1 MKLKKLL
8 LVSGLAFA
16 MPVSLIS
23 LSIASSL
30 ERKEPVRAHAAD
42 VPSAANVS
50 LNGVSF
56 ASGGSNYFKNG
67 DTDTFTAGVDD
78 YNAMYDDISGIL
90 YLHNYNGGRIQ
101 CMSPYAL
108 NIHLESGDNVI
119 TFDATDFG
127 SNAYG
132 IVSSGELYIGGSGNL
147 SINIDKTD
155 ALRSATGIG
164 APTLTIGG
172 NVAVKVDMEGVTRA
186 SVKGINTS
194 KSFRLEDGADLNV
207 RMMAIDERPDSVYG
221 IYADSGEI
229 VFDSVGQTLISI
241 ASMDTNLSHYAIYN
255 AALRNDFTNNGDISF
270 TGAGKVELVNTGS
283 GYADGIF
290 AKFQNEEPPS
300 NQMND
305 DGVILFSGCNVE
317 IAGFAHSVWNQ
328 STERA
333 TDDADII
340 INNDAKLNIHS
351 DYDSFAEG
359 LVSQKNGVLIDGA
372 DFTYEGTD
380 YPVNLS
386 GTSGFYNYSK
396 FGFDVIGESHVNI
409 YTSSHIHTGND
420 ATSDFALTGDGY
432 FKYMDLEGNF
442 PTDFGSGNFFVKL
455 AGGTQI
461 RHPRHFILDGS
472 YGTSSDGGIKLGH
485 YSGYDDDIIEFV
497 AYGVASPANVE
508 VNGHAFTDTNLY
520 YVNNA
525 DATTSDPT
533 GYNAKFDKDA
543 GILYLNGYEG
553 GVIGFT
559 NFDGAT
565 LRIIVEAD
573 SEITVE
579 GYRSGIDVR
588 GSGSLE
594 IFSNNFSDLIINVT
608 NAGYVDAISIQDG
621 HLAINGSVHMD
632 IYGTNTDANN
642 GIVFGINAGFASGD
656 YQNDVIIED
665 DARLRIYTESAHT
678 ANNGYQ
684 PAVYCKGTLHINLDS
699 DNHNTIVFNTANVTG
714 DSYSVIASYYEF
726 VKYENINFY
735 WSKVDGDYY
744 GPTQSG
750 NLNMVTNGAVNIN
763 ENNCTATV
771 EYGTAYH
778 IDVIGGFCSNA
789 AQGNYVEDAVAYV
802 TAPNINDLTF
812 QGWTSKNG
820 SEFLDAS
827 ARYGQFPVTQADVVT
842 AHFDFVEKAPWFDTR
857 GATDDT
863 GYIGYEFK
871 GTTSLLRLYKASDDS
886 MVYNGFSAS
895 TKFTASSVPNGT
907 YYIGAWYVAQDGNTY
922 ELRTSTFTVDYSAPA
937 LDYNVTLH
945 CGAHATGNNVIVHTH
960 GSYELPECTF
970 TPDDGYRFSYWAF
983 GNESGS
989 SYTSFTVYADVDFY
1003 AVFEVIPTHTMTYT
1017 GGTGYVSGEMT
1028 PQEAR
1033 EGQNYSFPA
1042 PTFIHE
1048 PHMEFDY
1055 WEVGSNQYHVG
1066 DVLLCEG
1073 DVTAYAV
1080 YKYLPT
1086 HTMTFNA
1093 GEGSGSMSNIVKYED
1108 ESFVLPACTF
1118 TAPENYEFSH
1128 WLVGGVEK
1136 QPGDEIAATS
1146 NYDVVA
1152 VYSRIKVT
1160 VTFSSGEGSGADIHM
1175 ENVGMG
1181 TSITLP
1187 ACTFTAPEG
1196 YRFSGWKM
1204 AGNTYDAGASVQIN
1218 GSVTFTAQYELIPTH
1233 TVTFAA
1239 GEHGTGSMDP
1249 VVKQEGSSYVL
1260 PESTFTP
1267 SEGYVFKCWS
1277 VGGVEKNPGD
1287 SITITTDVTITAIY
1301 QRQYV
1306 VTFAAG
1312 EGGTGTM
1319 APINVAEG
1327 NTYVLPTCT
1336 FTAPEGKQFD
1346 GWMVDGVK
1354 HNAGETITVTA
1365 DTTVTAVWKD
1375 IPVTPV
1381 EPDTPA
1387 TPEAPAKKGLSG
1399 GAIAAIVIVSV
1410 LVLGIGGFAL
1420 VWFVILKK
1428 TFADF
1433 VAIFKKK

>member
-1 MKLKKLL
+1 M
-8 LVSGLAFA
+8 VSGLAFA

-42 VPSAANVS
+42 VPSAANVYI
-50 LNGVSF
+50 NGVSF

-132 IVSSGELYIGGSGNL
+132 IVSSGELYIDGSGNL

-172 NVAVKVDMEGVTRA
+172 NAAVKVDMEGVTRA

-241 ASMDTNLSHYAIYN
+241 ASMDTHLSHYAIYN
-255 AALRNDFTNNGDISF
+255 QALNNNFTNNGDISF
-270 TGAGKVELVNTGS
+270 TGTGKVELVNTGS

-290 AKFQNEEPPS
+290 AEFQNDEPPS
-300 NQMND
+300 TQIND

-328 STERA
+328 STARA
-333 TDDADII
+333 IDDADII
-340 INNDAKLNIHS
+340 INNDARLNIHS
-351 DYDSFAEG
+351 DYESFAEG

-380 YPVNLS
+380 NPVNLS

-409 YTSSHIHTGND
+409 YTSSYIHTYND
-420 ATSDFALTGDGY
+420 ATCDFALTGDGY

-442 PTDFGSGNFFVKL
+442 PTNFGSGNFLVKL
-455 AGGTQI
+455 AGGTQL
-461 RHPRHFILDGS
+461 RHPTHFVLDGS
-472 YGTSSDGGIKLGH
+472 YGTTSDGGIKLGH

-520 YVNNA
+520 YVNDA

-559 NFDGAT
+559 NFSGAT

-588 GSGSLE
+588 GTGSLE
-594 IFSNNFSDLIINVT
+594 IFSNNFSDLTINVT
-608 NAGYVDAISIQDG
+608 NAGYVDAVSISDG
-621 HLAINGSVHMD
+621 HLTINGSVHMD

-642 GIVFGINAGFASGD
+642 GIVFGINAGFSSSD

-665 DARLRIYTESAHT
+665 NARLRIYTESAHA

-684 PAVYCKGTLHINLDS
+684 PAVYCKGTLQINLDA
-699 DNHNTIVFNTANVTG
+699 DNPNTQVFNTANVTG
-714 DSYSVIASYYEF
+714 DSYSVIASFYRFTRY
-726 VKYENINFY
+726 KKINFY

-744 GPTQSG
+744 GPTGNG
-750 NLNMVTNGAVNIN
+750 NLDMVSNGAVNIN
-763 ENNCTATV
+763 DNTRTATV

-778 IDVIGGFCSNA
+778 IDVIGGLCSNA
-789 AQGNYVEDAVAYV
+789 AQGNYIEGATARV
-802 TAPNINDLTF
+802 TAPNINGLTF

-827 ARYGQFPVTQADVVT
+827 AQYGQFTVTQADVVT
-842 AHFDFVEKAPWFDTR
+842 ANFDFVEKAPWFDTR

-863 GYIGYEFK
+863 GYIGYTFK
-871 GTTSLLRLYKASDDS
+871 GTTSLLRLYDASDDS

-937 LDYNVTLH
+937 VDYTVTFAA
-945 CGAHATGNNVIVHTH
+945 GSFGSGDNYVIHTH
-960 GSYELPECTF
+960 GELEIPTNTFF
-970 TPDDGYRFSYWAF
+970 TPSEGYRFTYWAL
-983 GNESGS
+983 GSDSGAEYHPGDI
-989 SYTSFTVYADVDFY
+989 YTVTRDTWFFAKY
-1003 AVFEVIPTHTMTYT
+1003 EEIPTHTMTYT

-1028 PQEAR
+1028 PQEAK

-1073 DVTAYAV
+1073 DVIAYAN

-1093 GEGSGSMSNIVKYED
+1093 GEGSGSMSEIVKYED
-1108 ESFVLPACTF
+1108 ENFVLPACTF

-1136 QPGDEIAATS
+1136 QPGDEIEATS
-1146 NYDVVA
+1146 NYEVVA
-1152 VYSRIKVT
+1152 VYSRSKVT
-1160 VTFSSGEGSGADIHM
+1160 VTFSSGEGTGADIVM
-1175 ENVGMG
+1175 SNVDKG
-1181 TSITLP
+1181 SYIDLP

-1196 YRFSGWKM
+1196 YRFSGWRM
-1204 AGNTYDAGASVQIN
+1204 AGHTYAAGESVQIN
-1218 GSVTFTAQYELIPTH
+1218 GSITFTAVYELIPVY
-1233 TVTFAA
+1233 TVTFDA
-1239 GEHGTGSMDP
+1239 GTGSGSMAP
-1249 VVKQEGSSYVL
+1249 VNKQEGASYVL

-1267 SEGYVFKCWS
+1267 SEGYVFKCWN

-1287 SITITTDVTITAIY
+1287 SITINGDVTVTAVY
-1301 QRQYV
+1301 QRQFV
-1306 VTFAAG
+1306 ITFAAG
-1312 EGGTGTM
+1312 DGSGSM
-1319 APINVAEG
+1319 DPAHVIEG
-1327 NTYVLPTCT
+1327 NTYVLPACT
-1336 FTAPEGKQFD
+1336 FTAPEGKEFD
-1346 GWMVDGVK
+1346 GWMVNGVK
-1354 HNAGETITVTA
+1354 HNAGETISITA
-1365 DTTVTAVWKD
+1365 DTTITAAWKD
-1375 IPVTPV
+1375 VAVTPV
-1381 EPDTPA
+1381 EPDTPDTPA

-1399 GAIAAIVIVSV
+1399 GAIAAIVIASV
-1410 LVLGIGGFAL
+1410 LVVGIGGFAL